1 MKKNIGFMMLY
12 LMDLTLG
19 DLNGDETLNVL
30 DIVILANLI
39 LSGDD
44 SNPSG
49 DLNQDGIQN
58 ILDIVI
64 LVNLILSS

>member
-1 MKKNIGFMMLY
+1 MQLPQY

-19 DLNGDETLNVL
+19 DLNDDETLNVL

-64 LVNLILSS
+64 LVNLILGS